1 MSSRLRGRPGEPR
14 LFRARLRGITGW
26 LPGALTLGNLLAG
39 HAAILLAG
47 QGRLLAGTVLV
58 LVAGVLDGLDGRVA
72 RLVGA
77 TSDFGEELDS
87 LADAVSFAVAP
98 SIIAFH
104 AGLQGLGR
112 IGWAAC
118 FVFAACGVIRLA
130 RFNAAPHDHHWFIGL
145 PIPSAAAAAT
155 CPLLVTGGEPVPARY
170 VPAYAVAIVG
180 VALLMVSAIRY
191 RTFKDIRFGRR
202 PYRILALWALLLAGL
217 VARAEWMIP
226 GLVGFYLL
234 SPLWWRRRTS
244 LRAGTRV
251 ARPREGKAGDPAAG
265 SPPVEGTPR

>member
-1 MSSRLRGRPGEPR
+1 MNTRLRGRPGEPR

-39 HAAILLAG
+39 YAAILLAG
-47 QGRLLAGTVLV
+47 QGRLLTATVLV

-98 SIIAFH
+98 SMIAFH
-104 AGLQGLGR
+104 AGLAGLGR
-112 IGWAAC
+112 VGWAAC

-145 PIPSAAAAAT
+145 PIPSAAAAAS
-155 CPLLVTGGEPVPARY
+155 CPVLLTGGDPVPERF
-170 VPAYAVAIVG
+170 VPAYAVAVVG
-180 VALLMVSAIRY
+180 IGLLMVSAIRY
-191 RTFKDIRFGRR
+191 RTFKDIQFGRR
-202 PYRILALWALLLAGL
+202 PYRILAIWALLLAGL
-217 VARAEWMIP
+217 VAKAEWMIP
-226 GLVGFYLL
+226 GLVVFYLV
-234 SPLWWRRRTS
+234 SPLWWRRRPPVLAGARTA
-244 LRAGTRV
+244 RAGSGRGEG
-251 ARPREGKAGDPAAG
+251 RPPAPPDREA
-265 SPPVEGTPR
+265 SR